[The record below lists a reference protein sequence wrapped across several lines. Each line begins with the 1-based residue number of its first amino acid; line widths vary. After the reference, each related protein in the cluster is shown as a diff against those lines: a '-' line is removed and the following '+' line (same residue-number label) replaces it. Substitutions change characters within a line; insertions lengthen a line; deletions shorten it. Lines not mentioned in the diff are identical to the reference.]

1 MFIGHFGL
9 GLGAKKLTPGISL
22 GTLFIAVQFLD
33 LLWPVFLLL
42 NIEHAAI
49 KPGTGHAQPID
60 FTHYPISHS
69 LLMVVLWAV
78 LFGSV
83 YWLFKKN
90 IKAAVILGLCVISHW
105 VLDLIV
111 HLPDL
116 PLYPG
121 NDSPLFGFKLW
132 NSFWGTLFLEGSIF
146 IAGIALYIRATAAKN
161 KKGKIGLWILIGL
174 LVLSHAANLLGPPPT
189 NMTVVS
195 WAGNLQWLFVILAF
209 WVDRNRSA
217 RPSGSPL

>member
-9 GLGAKKLTPGISL
+9 GFGAKKIAPGVSL
-22 GTLFIAVQFLD
+22 GTLFIAAQFLD
-33 LLWPVFLLL
+33 LLWPVLLLL
-42 NIEHAAI
+42 NIEHAAL

-69 LLMVVLWAV
+69 LLMVVVWAV
-78 LFGSV
+78 VFGSV

-90 IKAAVILGLCVISHW
+90 IRTAVILGLCVISHW

-121 NDSPLFGFKLW
+121 DDSPRFGFKLW
-132 NSFWGTLFLEGSIF
+132 NSFWGTLLLEGSIF
-146 IAGIALYIRATAAKN
+146 IAGLILYVRATVAKN
-161 KKGKIGLWILIGL
+161 KKGKIGLWILTGL
-174 LVLSHAANLLGPPPT
+174 LIVSHAANLLGPPPP
-189 NMTVVS
+189 NMTAVS
-195 WAGNLQWLFVILAF
+195 WAGNLQWLFVVLAF

-217 RPSGSPL
+217 RPSGSSL